1 MPSIQNVK
9 LSDIKHVL
17 GYAVKNRRGYRHDID
32 FIDGKLGGTVDK
44 FVDAGFI
51 QNNLT
56 LEHQTWNITN
66 LGDMHYRDLFGN
78 FDYYSK
84 RLSGFL
90 SRILKLN

>member
-9 LSDIKHVL
+9 LSDIKHIL

-32 FIDGKLGGTVDK
+32 YIDGKLGNNVDK
-44 FVDAGFI
+44 FVNVGFI
-51 QNNLT
+51 HSGQT
-56 LEHQTWNITN
+56 LHHQTWSITE
-66 LGDMHYRDLFGN
+66 LGDRYYRDLFGN